1 MDAFELQEL
10 KTALLDEI
18 QNAFQ
23 DKKSPLLKEYEA
35 QTENLLTLAELMSQE
50 KDLMPQE
57 NFDLVMGLDYVI
69 LQLERWIEDNQKLIS
84 HWNDNE
90 ESLKKH

>member
-1 MDAFELQEL
+1 MDSFELQEL
-10 KTALLDEI
+10 KTSLLDEI
-18 QNAFQ
+18 QNAFN
-23 DKKSPLLKEYEA
+23 DKKSPLLKEYEE

-57 NFDLVMGLDYVI
+57 NFDLVMGQDYVI
-69 LQLERWIEDNQKLIS
+69 LQLERWIEDNQKIIS

-90 ESLKKH
+90 ESLKRH

>member
-1 MDAFELQEL
+1 MDAFELQVL

-23 DKKSPLLKEYEA
+23 DKKSPLLKEYEE

-50 KDLMPQE
+50 KDLMPKE
-57 NFDLVMGLDYVI
+57 NFDLVMGQDYVI
-69 LQLERWIEDNQKLIS
+69 LQLERWIEDNQKIIS

>member
-23 DKKSPLLKEYEA
+23 DKKSPLLKEYEV
-35 QTENLLTLAELMSQE
+35 QTENLRTLAELMSQE

-57 NFDLVMGLDYVI
+57 NFDLVMGQDYVI
-69 LQLERWIEDNQKLIS
+69 LQLERWIEDNQKIIS

>member
-18 QNAFQ
+18 QNAFK
-23 DKKSPLLKEYEA
+23 DKKNPMLVEYEE
-35 QTENLLTLAELMSQE
+35 QTENLLALAELMSKE

-57 NFDLVMGLDYVI
+57 NFDLS
-69 LQLERWIEDNQKLIS
+69 LIHIS
-84 HWNDNE
+84 E
-90 ESLKKH
+90 PTRLV

>member
-1 MDAFELQEL
+1 MA
-10 KTALLDEI
+10 
-18 QNAFQ
+18 
-23 DKKSPLLKEYEA
+23 
-35 QTENLLTLAELMSQE
+35 QE

-57 NFDLVMGLDYVI
+57 NFDLVMGQDYVI
-69 LQLERWIEDNQKLIS
+69 LQLERWIEDNQKIIS

>member
-57 NFDLVMGLDYVI
+57 NFDLVMGQDYVI
-69 LQLERWIEDNQKLIS
+69 LQLERWIEDNQKIIS

-90 ESLKKH
+90 ESFKKH

>member
-1 MDAFELQEL
+1 MDTFELQEL

-57 NFDLVMGLDYVI
+57 NFDLVMGQDYVI
-69 LQLERWIEDNQKLIS
+69 LQLERWIEDNQKIIS

>member
-18 QNAFQ
+18 QNAFK
-23 DKKSPLLKEYEA
+23 DKKNPMLAEYEE
-35 QTENLLTLAELMSQE
+35 QTQNLLALNKIMTKE

-57 NFDLVMGLDYVI
+57 NFDLVMVQDYVI
-69 LQLERWIEDNQKLIS
+69 LQLERWIEDNQKIIL
-84 HWNDNE
+84 HWDNNE

>member
-1 MDAFELQEL
+1 MYAFELQEL

-18 QNAFQ
+18 QNAFK
-23 DKKSPLLKEYEA
+23 DKKNPLLAEYEE
-35 QTENLLTLAELMSQE
+35 QTQNLLALTKIMTKE

-57 NFDLVMGLDYVI
+57 NFDLVMGQDYVI
-69 LQLERWIEDNQKLIS
+69 LQLERWVEDNQKIIS
-84 HWNDNE
+84 HWNNNE

>member
-1 MDAFELQEL
+1 MDVFELQEL

-57 NFDLVMGLDYVI
+57 NFDLVMGQDYVI
-69 LQLERWIEDNQKLIS
+69 LQLERWIEDNQKIIS

>member
-1 MDAFELQEL
+1 MDNFELQEL

-18 QNAFQ
+18 QKAFQ
-23 DKKSPLLKEYEA
+23 DKKSPLLKEYEE
-35 QTENLLTLAELMSQE
+35 QTENLLALAELMSQE

-57 NFDLVMGLDYVI
+57 NLDLVMGQDYII
-69 LQLERWIEDNQKLIS
+69 LQLERWIEDNQKIIS

>member
-57 NFDLVMGLDYVI
+57 NFDLVMGQDYVI
-69 LQLERWIEDNQKLIS
+69 LQLERWIEDNQKIIL